1 MKVFSRNVFDWH
13 TCTLES
19 CVAQDYS
26 GRVLEFKSGG
36 KPPASPDY
44 IGAAKEQGTQNLQ
57 AIRAGAALNRVNQA
71 NPYGSTTYKNLGGDQ
86 WEQTT
91 DLSPDQQKILDQQ
104 EGNQIDLGR
113 IAGGRLNQVENQG
126 ALDLSGLPA
135 RATAVA
141 PSQFRSDINAP
152 SVGQSSVNLSDLG
165 NLPTDYSAERQKAE
179 DALYRRQTAQL
190 DPQFQQRE
198 EAQRTRL
205 MNSGNAEGSEA
216 WNNEM
221 GNLERERQAAY
232 GDARDR
238 SISAGGAESSRMLA
252 DALAGRQETVN
263 ERFGTGDFANKA
275 AGQQFANE
283 AARTGFY
290 NTTQG
295 DEFQQNLTNAG
306 LANEGRDAGLS
317 ELLTQRGIPLD
328 EFMKLYSGAATGG
341 LQSPG
346 VPQAGTPQAGDFQTA
361 AQQGYNSQSDLYN
374 WNAQRNAQ
382 NTNSAIN
389 LASIAAQYY
398 SDRRLKRDIEPT
410 GETHAGLPMYR
421 YRYLWSDQEYIG
433 LMADDVQRIAPHA
446 VFEVNGYKAVNYGA
460 L

>member
-1 MKVFSRNVFDWH
+1 MLSWRKLMGMEPSI
-13 TCTLES
+13 CE
-19 CVAQDYS
+19 
-26 GRVLEFKSGG
+26 KSGG
-36 KPPASPDY
+36 KPPAPADY
-44 IGAAKEQGTQNLQ
+44 VGAAKEQGTQNLA
-57 AIRAGAALNRVNQA
+57 AIRAGAQLNRVNQQ

-91 DLSPDQQKILDQQ
+91 ELSPEQQAILDAQQ
-104 EGNQIDLGR
+104 ANQIDLGG
-113 IAGGRLNQVENQG
+113 IAGQRLDQVGNQG
-126 ALDLSGLPA
+126 ALDLSGLPS
-135 RATAVA
+135 RVSSVA
-141 PSQFRSDINAP
+141 PSQFRSNINAP
-152 SVGQSSVNLSDLG
+152 SVAQTGVNLSDLG

-205 MNSGNAEGSEA
+205 INSGNAEGSEA
-216 WNNEM
+216 WKNEM
-221 GNLERERQAAY
+221 GNLERERQMAY

-238 SISAGGAESSRMLA
+238 AIGAGGAESSRMLA
-252 DALAGRQETVN
+252 DALAGRQQSVS
-263 ERFGTGDFANKA
+263 ERFGTGAFANQA
-275 AGQQFANE
+275 AAQEFANE
-283 AARTGFY
+283 AARTGLY
-290 NTTQG
+290 NQAQG
-295 DEFQQNLTNAG
+295 DEFQQGLTNAG
-306 LANEGRDAGLS
+306 LANEGRSQGLS
-317 ELLTQRGIPLD
+317 ELLTERGVPLD
-328 EFMKLYSGAATGG
+328 EFMRLYSGAATGG

-398 SDRRLKRDIEPT
+398 SDRRLKRDIERT
-410 GETHAGLPMYR
+410 GEMHAGVPLYR
-421 YRYLWSDQEYIG
+421 FRYLDHDQQYIG
-433 LMADDVQRIAPHA
+433 VMADELEKVRPDA
-446 VFEVNGYKAVNYGA
+446 VFEMNGYKAVDYGA